1 MPESRKSIDG
11 SGNGADSQV
20 SKPETQHCERPFN
33 FGGTSPTSNATQV
46 FAGGNTGATINID
59 EPEQ

>member
-1 MPESRKSIDG
+1 MPQQQKPIDG
-11 SGNGADSQV
+11 SGNGADSRE
-20 SKPETQHCERPFN
+20 SKPETSHCERPFN
-33 FGGTSPTSNATQV
+33 FGGTPPTTPERPI